1 MAVEGAPAFRI
12 VIPARARSTRL
23 PDKPLADVAGK
34 PLIVRVLERARQAG
48 ADEVWVAT
56 DDARIATAVSA
67 AGGQVVMTRSDHPTG
82 TDRLAEVVTKL
93 DWADDTVVVNVQ
105 GDEPLLDPG
114 APVLAALCLATATDC
129 VMSTAR
135 HRIDSLADFLNPNVV
150 KVVCSA
156 GLRALTFSRAPIPWP
171 RDAWPSLAQA
181 TQLPALLPAWRHI
194 GLYAY
199 RAGFL
204 RRYPGLPPGQLEQV
218 ESLEQLRV
226 LEQGHAIAVF
236 DAPGLPAA
244 GVDTP
249 EDLERVRHLFA
260 QGLI

>member
-1 MAVEGAPAFRI
+1 MTAEGPKPFRI

-48 ADEVWVAT
+48 AEGVWVAT
-56 DDARIATAVSA
+56 DDVRIAQVVNA
-67 AGGQVVMTRSDHPTG
+67 ADGQVVMTRGDHPTG
-82 TDRLAEVVTKL
+82 TDRLAEVVSQL
-93 DWADDTVVVNVQ
+93 GWPDDTVVVNVQ
-105 GDEPLLDPG
+105 GDEPLLDPTTP
-114 APVLAALCLATATDC
+114 ALAAACLATATDC

-135 HRIDSLADFLNPNVV
+135 HRIDSLTDFLNPNVV

-156 GLRALTFSRAPIPWP
+156 SLRALTFSRAPIPWP

-181 TQLPALLPAWRHI
+181 NELPSSLPAWRHI

-199 RAGFL
+199 RVGFL
-204 RRYPGLPPGQLEQV
+204 RQYPSLAPGQLEQV

-226 LEQGHAIAVF
+226 LEHGHAIAVF

-249 EDLERVRHLFA
+249 EDLERVRRLFA
-260 QGLI
+260 QGAI